1 MATKDKK
8 QIVNILANSRSLKY
22 KKNDF
27 IFRPGDPYH
36 YIEYLKSGYIRIYE
50 ISKNGQEVSLH
61 IYGPGSFLP
70 GLYSPSSK
78 KRRYYADALTSVEIL
93 QAQPEDIIK
102 AAQSDSEFLME
113 LLNNY
118 MSTYYDLLARVEY
131 LASGDAYTKVAS
143 VLVLLAGQ
151 AEPKKTTGVSLDF
164 SATHRLIAS
173 LTGLTRET
181 VTLQMLKLK
190 KNGFI
195 SGKGRR
201 LSITDLNKLREE
213 TSSEE

>member
-1 MATKDKK
+1 MSIKDKK
-8 QIVNILANSRSLKY
+8 QIENILTNFRSLKY
-22 KKNDF
+22 RKNDF

-36 YIEYLKSGYIRIYE
+36 HTEYLKSGYIRIYE

-70 GLYSPSSK
+70 GVYSLSSQ
-78 KRRYYADALTSVEIL
+78 KRTYYADALTSAEIL
-93 QAQPEDIIK
+93 QIQPEDIIQ
-102 AAQSDSEFLME
+102 AAQSDSEFLTD

-118 MSTYYDLLARVEY
+118 MSTNYDLLARVAY

-143 VLVLLAGQ
+143 VLVLLAEQ
-151 AEPKKTTGVSLDF
+151 TEPKKTVGVSLDF

-190 KNGFI
+190 KKGFI